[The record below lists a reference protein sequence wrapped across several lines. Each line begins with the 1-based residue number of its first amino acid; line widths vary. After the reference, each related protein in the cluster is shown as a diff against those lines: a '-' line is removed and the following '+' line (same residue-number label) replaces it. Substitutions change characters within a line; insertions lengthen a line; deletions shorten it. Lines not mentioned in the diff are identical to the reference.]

1 MGMNN
6 ILKVMLFSWF
16 VMRRFSFRDTSLTK
30 FWLLPVLLLV
40 AGLIVWLRSQPSQ
53 TVNKLTSLPQHP
65 QIQAFFNQNPTHSY
79 LEPYRGIQRPG
90 DDLESIIIAEIDRAK
105 QSIDIAVQEFKLPRI
120 ALALA
125 RRQQAGIKVR
135 VILENNYSI
144 SWSSLTEENLAKLS
158 ERERSRYQEFIKLVD
173 ADGDGQLSGG
183 EIDRRDALKILAN
196 AQIPVID
203 DTADGSS
210 GSGLMHHKFMMVD
223 GKQTIVTS
231 ANWTLSDVHGDLSR
245 RETRGNP
252 NNLLSIDS
260 VPVAQSFSEEFNL
273 MWGDGP
279 GGLPDSRFKA
289 SKPDRSPVNIPVGD
303 STVTVHFSPSAKSQD
318 WATTTNGL
326 IGQTLSRAKSQIDL
340 ALFVF
345 SEPQLGEVLA
355 ASSARQ
361 VPVRL
366 LIDREFAYRPYS
378 QMLAMLGVAHCQ
390 PSKRQI
396 WAKPVTTAGVP
407 ELPSGDLLH
416 HKFAVI
422 DQSMMIT
429 GSHNWSAAANHK
441 NDETLLVVESPT
453 IATHF
458 QREFDR
464 LYRSASFT
472 LPQKIKSC
480 SGEPNIS
487 TQTEKSDEN

>member
-1 MGMNN
+1 
-6 ILKVMLFSWF
+6 MLSSWF
-16 VMRRFSFRDTSLTK
+16 VMKRSK
-30 FWLLPVLLLV
+30 FWLLPILLLV
-40 AGLIVWLRSQPSQ
+40 AGLIIWLRSQPGQ
-53 TVNKLTSLPQHP
+53 TLAKLAPLPQHP
-65 QIQAFFNQNPTHSY
+65 QIQAFFNQNPVNSY
-79 LEPYRGIQRPG
+79 LEPYRGIQRSG
-90 DDLESIIIAEIDRAK
+90 DDLEAKIIAEIDRAQ

-125 RRQQAGIKVR
+125 KRQQAGTKVR
-135 VILENNYSI
+135 VILENNYST
-144 SWSSLTEENLAKLS
+144 SWSTFTAADVARLS

-173 ADGDGQLSGG
+173 ADGDGQLS
-183 EIDRRDALKILAN
+183 EVELDRRDALKILAN

-203 DTADGSS
+203 DMADGSS
-210 GSGLMHHKFMMVD
+210 GGGLMHHKFMVVD
-223 GKQTIVTS
+223 GKQAIVTS

-260 VPVAQSFSEEFNL
+260 VPVAQIFAQEFNL

-279 GGLPDSRFKA
+279 GGLPDSQFKA
-289 SKPDRSPVNIPVGD
+289 AKPDRAAVNILVGD
-303 STVTVHFSPSAKSQD
+303 SQVTIHFSPTAKNQD

-326 IGQTLSRAKSQIDL
+326 IGQTLGRSKSQNDL

-345 SEPQLGEVLA
+345 SEPQLGDVLE

-361 VPVRL
+361 IPVRM

-378 QMLAMLGVAHCQ
+378 QMLAMLGVAPCQ
-390 PSKRQI
+390 TNSKRRV
-396 WAKPVTTAGVP
+396 WAKPITTGGVP
-407 ELPSGDLLH
+407 ELPTGDLLH

-422 DQSMMIT
+422 DQSTVIT
-429 GSHNWSAAANHK
+429 GSHNWSAAANYK

-453 IATHF
+453 VAAHF

-464 LYRSASFT
+464 LYRSAKFT
-472 LPQKIKSC
+472 LPQKLKSC
-480 SGEPNIS
+480 SGGSNIPV
-487 TQTEKSDEN
+487 QTDNSNEN

>member
-1 MGMNN
+1 
-6 ILKVMLFSWF
+6 MLFSWF
-16 VMRRFSFRDTSLTK
+16 TMRQSKL
-30 FWLLPVLLLV
+30 WLLPILLLV
-40 AGLIVWLRSQPSQ
+40 AGLIIWLKSQPDK
-53 TVNKLTSLPQHP
+53 TLAKLTPLPQHP
-65 QIQAFFNQNPTHSY
+65 QIQAFFNQNPVSSY

-90 DDLESIIIAEIDRAK
+90 DDLESIIIAEIDRAQ

-125 RRQQAGIKVR
+125 KRQQAGTNVR
-135 VILENNYSI
+135 VILESNYSI
-144 SWSSLTEENLAKLS
+144 SWSTLTAADVVKLS

-173 ADGDGQLSGG
+173 ADGDGQLSGA
-183 EIDRRDALKILAN
+183 EIDQRDALKILAN

-203 DTADGSS
+203 DTADGSR
-210 GSGLMHHKFMMVD
+210 GSGLMHHKFMVVD
-223 GKQTIVTS
+223 GKQTVVTS

-245 RETRGNP
+245 GETRGNL
-252 NNLLSIDS
+252 NNLLSINS
-260 VPVAQSFSEEFNL
+260 APVAQIFSQEFDV

-279 GGLPDSRFKA
+279 GGLPDSQFKA
-289 SKPDRSPVNIPVGD
+289 AKPDRAPVNIVVGD
-303 STVTVHFSPSAKSQD
+303 SSVTIHFSPSAKSQD

-326 IGQTLSRAKSQIDL
+326 IGQILGRSKSQTDL

-345 SEPQLGEVLA
+345 SEPQLGELLE

-378 QMLAMLGVAHCQ
+378 QMLPMLGVACQ
-390 PSKRQI
+390 SGKRRV
-396 WAKPVTTAGVP
+396 WAKPITTAGVP

-422 DQSMMIT
+422 DQSIVIT
-429 GSHNWSAAANHK
+429 GSHNWSAAANYK

-453 IATHF
+453 VAAHF
-458 QREFDR
+458 QREFDQ
-464 LYRSASFT
+464 LYRSAKFT
-472 LPQKIKSC
+472 LPPKIKSC

-487 TQTEKSDEN
+487 IQTDKSEEN

>member
-1 MGMNN
+1 
-6 ILKVMLFSWF
+6 MLLAMKRSPL
-16 VMRRFSFRDTSLTK
+16 VQAKLSK

-40 AGLIVWLRSQPSQ
+40 AGLIIWLRSQPGQ
-53 TVNKLTSLPQHP
+53 TLTKLAPLPQHP
-65 QIQAFFNQNPTHSY
+65 QIQAFFNQNLVNSY

-90 DDLESIIIAEIDRAK
+90 DDLEAVIIAEIDRAQ

-125 RRQQAGIKVR
+125 KRQQAGIKVR
-135 VILENNYSI
+135 VILENNYST
-144 SWSSLTEENLAKLS
+144 SWSTFTAADLAKLS

-173 ADGDGQLSGG
+173 ADGDGQLSGQ

-196 AQIPVID
+196 ANIPIID

-210 GSGLMHHKFMMVD
+210 GSGLMHHKFMVID

-245 RETRGNP
+245 RQTRGNP

-260 VPVAQSFSEEFNL
+260 SAAAQIFAQEFNL

-279 GGLPDSRFKA
+279 GGLSDSQFKA
-289 SKPDRSPVNIPVGD
+289 AKPDRTPVTIPVGD
-303 STVTVHFSPSAKSQD
+303 SQVTIHFSPSATGQD

-326 IGQTLSRAKSQIDL
+326 IGQTLGRSKSQTDL

-345 SEPQLGEVLA
+345 SEPHLGEALE

-361 VPVRL
+361 VPVRM

-378 QMLAMLGVAHCQ
+378 QMLAMLGVTPCQ
-390 PSKRQI
+390 SNSKRRI
-396 WAKPVTTAGVP
+396 WAKPITTGGVP

-422 DQSMMIT
+422 DKSIIIT
-429 GSHNWSAAANHK
+429 GSHNWSAAGNHK
-441 NDETLLVVESPT
+441 NDETLVVVESP
-453 IATHF
+453 IVAAHF
-458 QREFDR
+458 QREFDG
-464 LYRSASFT
+464 LYRSAKFT
-472 LPQKIKSC
+472 LPQKIQNC
-480 SGEPNIS
+480 SSSIRE
-487 TQTEKSDEN
+487 QDE

>member
-1 MGMNN
+1 
-6 ILKVMLFSWF
+6 MLFSWS
-16 VMRRFSFRDTSLTK
+16 VVKRSPLVQAKLSK
-30 FWLLPVLLLV
+30 FWLLSILLLV
-40 AGLIVWLRSQPSQ
+40 AGLIIWLRSQPGQ
-53 TVNKLTSLPQHP
+53 TLAKLSPLPQHP

-79 LEPYRGIQRPG
+79 LEPYRGIQRSG
-90 DDLESIIIAEIDRAK
+90 DDLEAVIIGEIDRAQ

-125 RRQQAGIKVR
+125 KRQQAGIKVR
-135 VILENNYSI
+135 VILENNYST
-144 SWSSLTEENLAKLS
+144 SWSTFTAADLAKLS

-173 ADGDGQLSGG
+173 ADGDGQLSKE

-196 AQIPVID
+196 ANIPIID

-210 GSGLMHHKFMMVD
+210 GSGLMHHKFMVVD
-223 GKQTIVTS
+223 GKRTIVTS

-260 VPVAQSFSEEFNL
+260 SAVAQIFDQEFNL

-279 GGLPDSRFKA
+279 GGLPDSQFKVA
-289 SKPDRSPVNIPVGD
+289 KPDRSAVTIPVGD
-303 STVTVHFSPSAKSQD
+303 SQVTIHFSPSAKNQD
-318 WATTTNGL
+318 WAKTTNGL
-326 IGQTLSRAKSQIDL
+326 IGQTLGRSKSQTDL

-345 SEPQLGEVLA
+345 SEPQLGEVLE

-361 VPVRL
+361 VPVRM

-378 QMLAMLGVAHCQ
+378 QMLAMLGVTPCQ
-390 PSKRQI
+390 SNSQSNSKRRI
-396 WAKPVTTAGVP
+396 WAKPITTGGVP

-422 DQSMMIT
+422 DKLIVIT
-429 GSHNWSAAANHK
+429 GSHNWSAAGNQK
-441 NDETLLVVESPT
+441 NDETLVVVESP
-453 IATHF
+453 IVAAHF
-458 QREFDR
+458 QREFDG
-464 LYRSASFT
+464 LYRSAKFT
-472 LPQKIKSC
+472 LPPKIKNCNS
-480 SGEPNIS
+480 SLRE
-487 TQTEKSDEN
+487 QEE